1 MEIQMYKT
9 MTALALAASLFS
21 LPAIAQ
27 QQPGAGHGAHHP
39 DAAQSAAPG
48 AQPPG
53 STDAAPG
60 MPGMGE
66 GQGMMGQG
74 MMGMMNCPMMS
85 RGMGPGMGR
94 GMGPGMGPGMGQG
107 MGHGMGHGMG
117 MQAGSM
123 QMGPLGDQ
131 GVASLALN
139 AVNEKMHREMS
150 MALTGRP
157 DEDFVRAMIVH
168 HQGAI
173 DMARVVLAFGEDQ
186 KIREL
191 ADAIIEAQEGEIAMM
206 QEWLVENAPQ

>member
-1 MEIQMYKT
+1 MYKT

-27 QQPGAGHGAHHP
+27 QQHGAGHGAHHP
-39 DAAQSAAPG
+39 NAAQSAAPD

-66 GQGMMGQG
+66 GMMGQGQGMMGQG

-85 RGMGPGMGR
+85 RGMGQ
-94 GMGPGMGPGMGQG
+94 GMGQG

-117 MQAGSM
+117 MQSGSM

-186 KIREL
+186 QIRDL

-206 QEWLVENAPQ
+206 QEWLAENAPQ